1 MERILN
7 SQSRHSVWAFDVRFP
22 GIRIS
27 AVPILGLAACLPVWL
42 TPLHAQSGS
51 PQQPASVQQPANLQH
66 PGKFQ
71 EMINQH
77 EQNLAQAQ
85 AAHRLSVVGTELNI
99 LGELY
104 RRAGNPD
111 KGLERLNEAL
121 ALEEKWHNRGA
132 QAHSQTNVARIYTD
146 LGQEDKALELL
157 NQALPVLR
165 ELGMKNGE
173 ALALNDMGRVYNDLG
188 KEQEALK
195 YLNEA
200 LPLWQ
205 DQAYQSGEASTLDNI
220 GRAYSNMGQQKLA
233 LEYFSKALPLWAQG
247 EERGGEPLTLTN
259 MARAYDDLGEI
270 RESLNCYQR
279 ALAGWR
285 EVGNPQG
292 EATAL
297 NNLGRLYR
305 DLGQPQTAID
315 YYARALP
322 LWRSV
327 GNRSGEA
334 LALNDT
340 GRSYADMGQTAKAL
354 EYDNQGLPI
363 FREVHSRRGEALA
376 LNNIGRD
383 YFNLGDTAKAL
394 DFELQ
399 ALAAWR
405 DVQDRRDEAISL
417 MTLNW
422 TYSALNQADAASAC
436 AFAALALAREA
447 DAPEVEGAVEN
458 TLMNGSRKRQHLE
471 LAIFFGLEAV
481 NSYEK
486 IRKNMSGLDKDLQ
499 SGFVQSK
506 AATYRQLA
514 ELLIETGRLGEAEQI
529 LDLLKEQELK
539 DTVAGAAKEN
549 SAKMEPLKMNAGQLK
564 AESELPPVEQM
575 ARNIEEL
582 TLQFAALEA
591 KATRTQAEEAQRA
604 TLKASIEKAS
614 GEMRAYFTDKILPDL
629 GEGGGS
635 QTGGTQASDDAAPS
649 YLQNTLAK
657 LGSRVVGIRLLL
669 GEHHA
674 YALLVTAT
682 ARKRFEL
689 KASSND
695 VRAAA
700 FAAVKAMGSPAVD
713 PRPQLNQLYSIVV
726 APLEDDL
733 KKLEAPA
740 AGQAGVPTLLWSL
753 DDALRY
759 LPMGALYDGKHYLVE
774 RFNNVLFTPESYGHM
789 TDSPLLDGAQPS
801 ALAMGLTRSYGGLPA
816 LPGVMP
822 ELDAVVH
829 DPDVPES
836 HGPMQGKLL
845 PDEHF
850 TLAAL
855 KTELGEGKSYPVVHI
870 ASHFVMETGSGVEP
884 YLMLGGDETGQDK
897 GYEWSLSDMVNS
909 SVAFHGTRLLTLSAC
924 STAKDYKSR
933 NGLEMDSLGM
943 VAQQKDAEAV
953 MATLWD
959 VNDASTSRLM
969 SDFYTRWVKH
979 PGEGK
984 AEALREA
991 QLAFLHANATQ
1002 GAGGEASERGFKK
1015 APAPA
1020 AEWKDIGYAHPYYW
1034 APFVLIGNYR

>member
-1 MERILN
+1 MSRILV
-7 SQSRHSVWAFDVRFP
+7 RHLRNIVRDLAV
-22 GIRIS
+22 RIPDLR
-27 AVPILGLAACLPVWL
+27 ALGLAACSLVWL
-42 TPLHAQSGS
+42 LSAQAQGGTPQESGKTQQSGN
-51 PQQPASVQQPANLQH
+51 PQAST
-66 PGKFQ
+66 KFQ
-71 EMINQH
+71 QMISQH
-77 EQNLAQAQ
+77 EQLLAQAQ
-85 AAHRLSVVGTELNI
+85 AANRTSAVGTELNT

-104 RRAGNPD
+104 RRAGNSQ
-111 KGLERLNEAL
+111 KGLDCLNEAL
-121 ALEEKWHNRGA
+121 AIEQKYHNRGA
-132 QAHSQTNVARIYTD
+132 QAHTQTIMARIYTD
-146 LGQEDKALELL
+146 LGQEDKALSLL
-157 NQALPVLR
+157 NEALPAFR
-165 ELGMKNGE
+165 ELGMKGGE
-173 ALALNDMGRVYNDLG
+173 ALALNYMGRVYNDLG
-188 KEQEALK
+188 KQDEALK
-195 YLNEA
+195 CLNQA

-205 DQAYQSGEASTLDNI
+205 EEGNHSGEASTLDNL

-233 LEYFSKALPLWAQG
+233 LEYFSKALPLWASG
-247 EERGGEPLTLTN
+247 EEKGGEPLTLTN
-259 MARAYDDLGEI
+259 MARSYDDLGLM
-270 RESLNCYQR
+270 RESLNFYKK

-297 NNLGRLYR
+297 TNLGRLYR
-305 DLGQPQTAID
+305 NLGQPQTALD
-315 YYARALP
+315 YYNQALP

-327 GNRSGEA
+327 GSRSGEA
-334 LALNDT
+334 LALNDI
-340 GRSYADMGQTAKAL
+340 GRSYADMGQPAKAL
-354 EYDNQGLPI
+354 DYDNQGLPI
-363 FREVHSRRGEALA
+363 AREIRSRRGEALA

-383 YFNLGDTAKAL
+383 YYSLGDSAKAL
-394 DFELQ
+394 DIEIQ

-405 DVQDRRDEAISL
+405 DVRDSRDEAVAL

-422 TYSALNQADAASAC
+422 TYSTVNQGDLASAC
-436 AFAALALAREA
+436 AFAALSLAREA
-447 DAPEVEGAVEN
+447 EAPEVEGAVEN
-458 TLMNGSRKRQHLE
+458 TLMNGARKRQHPE

-506 AATYRQLA
+506 AATYRGLA
-514 ELLIETGRLGEAEQI
+514 ELLIQTGRLGEAEQI

-539 DTVAGAAKEN
+539 DTVAGAAQETG
-549 SAKMEPLKMNAGQLK
+549 AKMEHLKMNAGQLK
-564 AESELPPVEQM
+564 AESELPNVEKM

-582 TLQFAALEA
+582 TLTVASLRA
-591 KATRTQAEEAQRA
+591 KATRTQAEEVQLA
-604 TLKASIEKAS
+604 TLKASLEKAS
-614 GEMRAYFTDKILPDL
+614 GDMRAYFNNMILPDV
-629 GEGGGS
+629 GEGVGAGQS
-635 QTGGTQASDDAAPS
+635 SGTQPADDAAPS

-657 LGSRVVGIRLLL
+657 LGPRVVGIRLLL

-674 YALLVTAT
+674 YVLLVTAT
-682 ARKRFEL
+682 TRKRFEL
-689 KASSND
+689 KSSDD
-695 VRAAA
+695 VRASA
-700 FAAVKAMGSPAVD
+700 FAALKAMGSPAVD

-740 AGQAGVPTLLWSL
+740 AGQAAVPTLLWSL

-829 DPDVPES
+829 DPAVPES

-855 KTELGEGKSYPVVHI
+855 KSELGEGKSFPVVHI
-870 ASHFVMETGSGVEP
+870 ASHFVMETGSGEEP
-884 YLMLGGDETGQDK
+884 YLMMGGKETGQDN
-897 GYEWSLSDMVNS
+897 GYEWNLSDMVNS

-924 STAKDYKSR
+924 STAKEYKSR

-979 PGEGK
+979 PADGK

-991 QLAFLHANATQ
+991 QLAFLHSNASQ
-1002 GAGGEASERGFKK
+1002 GAGSEASERGFKK

-1020 AEWKDIGYAHPYYW
+1020 AEWKDIGYAHPFYW

>member
-1 MERILN
+1 MSRILV
-7 SQSRHSVWAFDVRFP
+7 RHLRNIVRDLAV
-22 GIRIS
+22 RIPDLR
-27 AVPILGLAACLPVWL
+27 ALGLAACSLVWL
-42 TPLHAQSGS
+42 LSAQAQGGTPQESGKTQQSGN
-51 PQQPASVQQPANLQH
+51 PQAST
-66 PGKFQ
+66 KFQ
-71 EMINQH
+71 QMISQH
-77 EQNLAQAQ
+77 EQLLAQAQ
-85 AAHRLSVVGTELNI
+85 VANRTSAVGTELNT

-104 RRAGNPD
+104 RRAGNSQ
-111 KGLERLNEAL
+111 KGLDCLNEAL
-121 ALEEKWHNRGA
+121 AIEQKYHNRGA
-132 QAHSQTNVARIYTD
+132 QAHTQTIMARIYTD
-146 LGQEDKALELL
+146 LGQEDKALSLL
-157 NQALPVLR
+157 NEALPAFR
-165 ELGMKNGE
+165 ELGMKGGE
-173 ALALNDMGRVYNDLG
+173 ALALNYMGRVYNDLG
-188 KEQEALK
+188 KQDEALK
-195 YLNEA
+195 CLNQA

-205 DQAYQSGEASTLDNI
+205 EEGNHSGEASTLDNL

-233 LEYFSKALPLWAQG
+233 LEYFSKALPLWASG
-247 EERGGEPLTLTN
+247 EEKGGEPLTLTN
-259 MARAYDDLGEI
+259 MARSYDDLGLM
-270 RESLNCYQR
+270 RESLNFYKK

-297 NNLGRLYR
+297 TNLGRLYR
-305 DLGQPQTAID
+305 NLGQPQTALD
-315 YYARALP
+315 YYNQALP

-327 GNRSGEA
+327 GSRSGEA
-334 LALNDT
+334 LALNDI
-340 GRSYADMGQTAKAL
+340 GRSYADMGQPAKAL
-354 EYDNQGLPI
+354 DYDNQGLPI
-363 FREVHSRRGEALA
+363 AREIRSRRGEALA

-383 YFNLGDTAKAL
+383 YYSLGDSAKAL
-394 DFELQ
+394 DIEIQ

-405 DVQDRRDEAISL
+405 DVRDSRDEAVAL

-422 TYSALNQADAASAC
+422 TYSTVNQGDLASAC
-436 AFAALALAREA
+436 AFAALSLAREA
-447 DAPEVEGAVEN
+447 EAPEVEGAVEN
-458 TLMNGSRKRQHLE
+458 TLMNGARKRQHPE

-506 AATYRQLA
+506 AATYRGLA
-514 ELLIETGRLGEAEQI
+514 ELLIQTGRLGEAEQI

-539 DTVAGAAKEN
+539 DTVAGAAQETG
-549 SAKMEPLKMNAGQLK
+549 AKMEHLKMNAGQLK
-564 AESELPPVEQM
+564 AESELPNVEKM

-582 TLQFAALEA
+582 TLTVASLRA
-591 KATRTQAEEAQRA
+591 KATRTQAEEVQLA
-604 TLKASIEKAS
+604 TLKASLEKAS
-614 GEMRAYFTDKILPDL
+614 GDMRAYFNNMILPDV
-629 GEGGGS
+629 GEGVGAGQS
-635 QTGGTQASDDAAPS
+635 SGTQPADDAAPS

-657 LGSRVVGIRLLL
+657 LGPRVVGIRLLL

-674 YALLVTAT
+674 YVLLVTAT
-682 ARKRFEL
+682 TRKRFEL
-689 KASSND
+689 KSSDD
-695 VRAAA
+695 VRASA
-700 FAAVKAMGSPAVD
+700 FAALKAMGSPAVD

-740 AGQAGVPTLLWSL
+740 AGQAAVPTLLWSL

-829 DPDVPES
+829 DPAVPES

-855 KTELGEGKSYPVVHI
+855 KSELGEGKSFPVVHI
-870 ASHFVMETGSGVEP
+870 ASHFVMETGSGEEP
-884 YLMLGGDETGQDK
+884 YLMMGGKETGQDN
-897 GYEWSLSDMVNS
+897 GYEWNLSDMVNS

-924 STAKDYKSR
+924 STAKEYKSR

-979 PGEGK
+979 PADGK

-991 QLAFLHANATQ
+991 QLAFLHSNASQ
-1002 GAGGEASERGFKK
+1002 GAGSEASERGFKK

-1020 AEWKDIGYAHPYYW
+1020 AEWKDIGYAHPFYW

>member
-1 MERILN
+1 MTRILDPHLT
-7 SQSRHSVWAFDVRFP
+7 QFVRVPVVWPPAVRTAVL
-22 GIRIS
+22 RTIS
-27 AVPILGLAACLPVWL
+27 LAACWLVWFA
-42 TPLHAQSGS
+42 PLHAQISTPPPSGNI
-51 PQQPASVQQPANLQH
+51 QQ

-71 EMINQH
+71 QMIGQH
-77 EQNLAQAQ
+77 EQYLADAR
-85 AAHRLSVVGTELNI
+85 ATNRPSVVGTELNI

-111 KGLERLNEAL
+111 KGLDRLNEAMTI
-121 ALEEKWHNRGA
+121 EEKSHNRGG
-132 QAHSQTNVARIYTD
+132 QARSQTNMARIYTD

-157 NQALPVLR
+157 NQALPVFR
-165 ELGMKNGE
+165 ELGIKGGV
-173 ALALNDMGRVYNDLG
+173 ALALNNMGRVYNDLG
-188 KEQEALK
+188 KQEDALK
-195 YLNEA
+195 CLNEA

-205 DQAYQSGEASTLDNI
+205 EQANHSGEASTLDNI

-233 LEYFSKALPLWAQG
+233 LEYFSKALPLWASG
-247 EERGGEPLTLTN
+247 EEKGGEPLTLTN
-259 MARAYDDLGEI
+259 MARSYDDLGQM
-270 RESLNCYQR
+270 RESLNFYQR
-279 ALAGWR
+279 ALVGWR

-297 NNLGRLYR
+297 TNLGRLYR
-305 DLGQPQTAID
+305 NLGQPQTAID
-315 YYARALP
+315 YYTQSLP

-340 GRSYADMGQTAKAL
+340 GRSYADMGQPAKAL
-354 EYDNQGLPI
+354 EYDSQGLPL
-363 FREVHSRRGEALA
+363 FREVQSRRGEALA

-383 YFNLGDTAKAL
+383 HFSLGDSAKAL

-399 ALAAWR
+399 ALVAWR
-405 DVQDRRDEAISL
+405 DAQDTRDEAMDL

-422 TYSALNQADAASAC
+422 TYSALNQGDAASSSAL
-436 AFAALALAREA
+436 AALSLAREA
-447 DAPEVEGAVEN
+447 AAPEVEGAVET

-486 IRKNMSGLDKDLQ
+486 IRKNMAGLDKDLQ

-506 AATYRQLA
+506 SATYRELA
-514 ELLIETGRLGEAEQI
+514 ELLIQTGRLGEAEQI

-539 DTVAGAAKEN
+539 DTVAGAAQGTGT
-549 SAKMEPLKMNAGQLK
+549 KMEPLKMNAGQLK
-564 AESELPPVEQM
+564 AESDLPALEQM
-575 ARNIEEL
+575 GRNIEEL
-582 TLQFAALEA
+582 TIKLAALQA
-591 KATRTQAEEAQRA
+591 KATRTQQEEAQLTA
-604 TLKASIEKAS
+604 LKASLDKANAD
-614 GEMRAYFTDKILPDL
+614 MRAYYANRIFPDL
-629 GEGGGS
+629 GEGVGS
-635 QTGGTQASDDAAPS
+635 GQTSGTQPSDDAAAS
-649 YLQNTLAK
+649 YLQNTLSK
-657 LGSRVVGIRLLL
+657 LGPRVVGIRLLL

-674 YALLVTAT
+674 YAILVTAT
-682 ARKRFEL
+682 TRKRFEL
-689 KASSND
+689 KASSED

-700 FAAVKAMGSPAVD
+700 FAALEAMGSPAVD

-726 APLEDDL
+726 APLEDEL

-740 AGQAGVPTLLWSL
+740 PGQAGVPTLLWSL

-789 TDSPLLDGAQPS
+789 TDSPLLDGTPPS

-822 ELDAVVH
+822 ELDSVVH
-829 DPDVPES
+829 DPAVAGS
-836 HGPMQGKLL
+836 HGPMEGKLL

-855 KTELGEGKSYPVVHI
+855 KTELGQGKSFPVVHI

-884 YLMLGGDETGQDK
+884 YLMMGGDETGQDT
-897 GYEWSLSDMVNS
+897 GYEWNLSDMVNS
-909 SVAFHGTRLLTLSAC
+909 PVAFHGTRLLTLSAC

-979 PGEGK
+979 PADGK

-991 QLAFLHANATQ
+991 QLAFLHANAAQ
-1002 GAGGEASERGFKK
+1002 GAGSEASERGFKK
-1015 APAPA
+1015 ATTPA
-1020 AEWKDIGYAHPYYW
+1020 AEWKDIGYAHPFYW

>member
-1 MERILN
+1 MALILDRNVRPSVRALASRIP
-7 SQSRHSVWAFDVRFP
+7 SVRA
-22 GIRIS
+22 S
-27 AVPILGLAACLPVWL
+27 GLALCFLLCL
-42 TPLHAQSGS
+42 TPSHAQSGN
-51 PQQPASVQQPANLQH
+51 PQQTPNLQQSGNLQL

-71 EMINQH
+71 EMIGQH
-77 EQNLAQAQ
+77 EQLLADAQ
-85 AAHRLSVVGTELNI
+85 SSHRLTAVAMELNT

-104 RRAGNPD
+104 RRAGNPE

-121 ALEEKWHNRGA
+121 ALEEKWHNRGG
-132 QAHSQTNVARIYTD
+132 QARSQTNMARIYTD
-146 LGQEDKALELL
+146 LGQEDKALALL
-157 NQALPVLR
+157 NQALPVFR
-165 ELGMKNGE
+165 ELGIKGGE
-173 ALALNDMGRVYNDLG
+173 ALALNNMGRVYNDLG
-188 KEQEALK
+188 KEEEALK
-195 YLNEA
+195 FLNQA
-200 LPLWQ
+200 LPIWREQ
-205 DQAYQSGEASTLDNI
+205 GIHSGEASTLDNI
-220 GRAYSNMGQQKLA
+220 GRAYSDMGQLRQA
-233 LEYFSKALPLWAQG
+233 LDYFSKALPLWASG
-247 EERGGEPLTLTN
+247 EEKGGEPLTLTN
-259 MARAYDDLGEI
+259 MARTYDDLGLI
-270 RESLNCYQR
+270 RESLDCYQR

-292 EATAL
+292 EASAL

-305 DLGQPQTAID
+305 DIGQPQTAID
-315 YYARALP
+315 YYTRALP

-354 EYDNQGLPI
+354 DFDNQGLPI
-363 FREVHSRRGEALA
+363 FREIHSRRGEALA

-383 YFNLGDTAKAL
+383 YFNLGDLAKAL

-436 AFAALALAREA
+436 AFAALSLAKEA

-506 AATYRQLA
+506 AATYRSLA
-514 ELLIETGRLGEAEQI
+514 ELLIQTGRLGEAEQI

-539 DTVAGAAKEN
+539 DTVAGAAKAN
-549 SAKMEPLKMNAGQLK
+549 SAKIDPLKMNAGQLK
-564 AESELPPVEQM
+564 AESELPAVEQM
-575 ARNIEEL
+575 AHNIEEL
-582 TLQFAALEA
+582 TLKFATLQT
-591 KATRTQAEEAQRA
+591 KTTRTQAEETQLAA
-604 TLKASIEKAS
+604 LKASIEKAS
-614 GEMRAYFTDKILPDL
+614 SELRAYFTTKIFPDI
-629 GEGGGS
+629 GETGGS
-635 QTGGTQASDDAAPS
+635 QTSANQAPDDSASS

-657 LGSRVVGIRLLL
+657 LGPRVVGIRLLL

-682 ARKRFEL
+682 TRKRFEL
-689 KASSND
+689 KASSDD
-695 VRAAA
+695 VRTAA
-700 FAAVKAMGSPAVD
+700 FAALKAMGSPAVD

-733 KKLEAPA
+733 KKLEAPV
-740 AGQAGVPTLLWSL
+740 AGQTGVPTLLWSL

-789 TDSPLLDGAQPS
+789 TDSPLLDGSEPS

-829 DPDVPES
+829 DPSIPES
-836 HGPMQGKLL
+836 HGPMEGKLL

-855 KTELGEGKSYPVVHI
+855 KTELGEGKSFPVVHI
-870 ASHFVMETGSGVEP
+870 ASHFVMETGSGQEP
-884 YLMLGGDETGQDK
+884 YLMMGGNETGQDS
-897 GYEWSLSDMVNS
+897 GYEWNLSDMVNS
-909 SVAFHGTRLLTLSAC
+909 TVAFHGTRLLTLSAC

-969 SDFYTRWVKH
+969 SDFYTRWVHH
-979 PGEGK
+979 PADGK

-991 QLAFLHANATQ
+991 QLAFLHSNAAQDT
-1002 GAGGEASERGFKK
+1002 GAETSERGFKK
-1015 APAPA
+1015 TPAPA
-1020 AEWKDIGYAHPYYW
+1020 VEWKDIGYAHPFYW

>member
-1 MERILN
+1 MSRILDPYVRRFVRA
-7 SQSRHSVWAFDVRFP
+7 SLLRPLAVRAAVLRTIVLTACWLAGFASV
-22 GIRIS
+22 
-27 AVPILGLAACLPVWL
+27 
-42 TPLHAQSGS
+42 HAQTDTIK
-51 PQQPASVQQPANLQH
+51 L
-66 PGKFQ
+66 PGKLQ
-71 EMINQH
+71 QMIAQH
-77 EQNLAQAQ
+77 EQLLADAR
-85 AAHRLSVVGTELNI
+85 AANRTSIVGTELNI

-121 ALEEKWHNRGA
+121 AIEEKYHNRGA
-132 QAHSQTNVARIYTD
+132 KAHSQTNMGRIYTD

-157 NQALPVLR
+157 NEALPVFR
-165 ELGMKNGE
+165 ELGVKSGQ
-173 ALALNDMGRVYNDLG
+173 ALALNNMGRVYNDLG
-188 KEQEALK
+188 KEEDALK
-195 YLNEA
+195 CLNEA
-200 LPLWQ
+200 LPLWHGQ
-205 DQAYQSGEASTLDNI
+205 GNHAGEASTLDNI

-233 LEYFSKALPLWAQG
+233 LEYFAKALPLWATG
-247 EERGGEPLTLTN
+247 EEGGGEPLTLTN
-259 MARAYDDLGEI
+259 MARAYDDLGQM
-270 RESLNCYQR
+270 RESLDYYQR
-279 ALAGWR
+279 ALTGWR
-285 EVGNPQG
+285 QEGNPQG

-297 NNLGRLYR
+297 TSLGRLYR
-305 DLGQPQTAID
+305 NLGQPQTAID
-315 YYARALP
+315 YYTQSLP

-340 GRSYADMGQTAKAL
+340 GRSYADTGQPAKAL
-354 EYDNQGLPI
+354 EYDLQGLPL

-383 YFNLGDTAKAL
+383 HLSLGDPAKAL

-399 ALAAWR
+399 ALVAWR
-405 DVQDRRDEAISL
+405 DAQDTRDEAMDL

-422 TYSALNQADAASAC
+422 TYSTLNQGDAASAS
-436 AFAALALAREA
+436 ALAALSLSKEA
-447 DAPEVEGAVEN
+447 AAPEVEGAVET
-458 TLMNGSRKRQHLE
+458 TLMNGSRKRQYLE
-471 LAIFFGLEAV
+471 LAVFFGLEAV

-486 IRKNMSGLDKDLQ
+486 IRKNIVGLDKDLQ

-506 AATYRQLA
+506 AGTYRVLA
-514 ELLIETGRLGEAEQI
+514 ELLIQTGRLGEAEQI

-539 DTVAGAAKEN
+539 DTVAGAAQGT
-549 SAKMEPLKMNAGQLK
+549 SAKMEPLKLNAGQLK
-564 AESELPPVEQM
+564 AESDMPPLEQM
-575 ARNIEEL
+575 GRNIEDL
-582 TLQFAALEA
+582 NIKLVALQA
-591 KATRTQAEEAQRA
+591 KGNRTQQEEAQLT
-604 TLKASIEKAS
+604 TLKASIEKAI
-614 GEMRAYFTDKILPDL
+614 GEMRAYYVNKIFVDL
-629 GEGGGS
+629 GQSVSSG
-635 QTGGTQASDDAAPS
+635 QTSGTQPADDAVSS
-649 YLQNTLAK
+649 YLQNTLSK
-657 LGSRVVGIRLLL
+657 LGPRVVGIRLLL
-669 GEHHA
+669 GERHA
-674 YALLVTAT
+674 FAILVTAT
-682 ARKRFEL
+682 TRKKFEL
-689 KASSND
+689 KGAPDD

-700 FAAVKAMGSPAVD
+700 FAALKAMGSPAVD

-789 TDSPLLDGAQPS
+789 TDSPLLDGTQPS

-845 PDEHF
+845 PDDHF

-855 KTELGEGKSYPVVHI
+855 KTELGQGKSFPVVHI
-870 ASHFVMETGSGVEP
+870 ASHFVMETGSGEEP
-884 YLMLGGDETGQDK
+884 YLMMGGRETGEDK
-897 GYEWSLSDMVNS
+897 GYEWNLSDMVNS

-924 STAKDYKSR
+924 STAKEYKSR

-979 PGEGK
+979 PGDGK

-991 QLAFLHANATQ
+991 QLAFLHSNATQ
-1002 GAGGEASERGFKK
+1002 SAGDETSERGFKK

-1020 AEWKDIGYAHPYYW
+1020 GEWKDIGYAHPFYW

>member
-1 MERILN
+1 MQARVNRII
-7 SQSRHSVWAFDVRFP
+7 VVRT
-22 GIRIS
+22 IVVRIP
-27 AVPILGLAACLPVWL
+27 VVRGLGLAACLLVGL
-42 TPLHAQSGS
+42 TPLLAQGS
-51 PQQPASVQQPANLQH
+51 NPQQPS
-66 PGKFQ
+66 KFEQ
-71 EMINQH
+71 MISQH
-77 EQNLAQAQ
+77 EQLLADARV
-85 AAHRLSVVGTELNI
+85 ANRLSVVGMELNS

-104 RRAGNPD
+104 RRAGNPE
-111 KGLERLNEAL
+111 KGLERLNEAMTI
-121 ALEEKWHNRGA
+121 EEKSHNRGG
-132 QAHSQTNVARIYTD
+132 QARSQTNMARIYTD
-146 LGQEDKALELL
+146 LGQEDKALALL
-157 NQALPVLR
+157 NQALPVFR
-165 ELGMKNGE
+165 ELGIKGGE
-173 ALALNDMGRVYNDLG
+173 ALALNNMGRVYHDLG
-188 KEQEALK
+188 KEEDALK
-195 YLNEA
+195 CLNEA
-200 LPLWQ
+200 LPLWREQ
-205 DQAYQSGEASTLDNI
+205 GIHSGEASTLDNI
-220 GRAYSNMGQQKLA
+220 GRAYSDMGQQKQA
-233 LEYFSKALPLWAQG
+233 LEYFSKALPLWAAG
-247 EERGGEPLTLTN
+247 EEMGGEPLTLTN
-259 MARAYDDLGEI
+259 MARAYDDLGQM
-270 RESLNCYQR
+270 RESLNYYQR

-292 EATAL
+292 EAAAL

-305 DLGQPQTAID
+305 NLGQPQTAID
-315 YYARALP
+315 YYSRSLP

-354 EYDNQGLPI
+354 DYDNQGLPI
-363 FREVHSRRGEALA
+363 FREIHSRRGEALA

-405 DVQDRRDEAISL
+405 DVQDRRDEAIAL

-422 TYSALNQADAASAC
+422 TYSALNQGDAASAC
-436 AFAALALAREA
+436 AFAALSLAREA
-447 DAPEVEGAVEN
+447 DAPEVEGAVET
-458 TLMNGSRKRQHLE
+458 TLMNGSRKRGHLE

-506 AATYRQLA
+506 AATYRELA
-514 ELLIETGRLGEAEQI
+514 ELLIQTGRLGEAEQI

-539 DTVAGAAKEN
+539 DTVSGAAKEN
-549 SAKMEPLKMNAGQLK
+549 SAKIEPLKMNAGQLK
-564 AESELPPVEQM
+564 AEGELPPVLQM

-582 TLQFAALEA
+582 TLKLAALQA
-591 KATRTQAEEAQRA
+591 KAARTQAEEAQLA
-604 TLKASIEKAS
+604 TLRASFEKAS
-614 GEMRAYFTDKILPDL
+614 VDLRVYFTNKIFPDI
-629 GEGGGS
+629 GETSGS
-635 QTGGTQASDDAAPS
+635 QTTGTQASDDAAAS
-649 YLQNTLAK
+649 LLQNTLAK
-657 LGSRVVGIRLLL
+657 LGPRVVGIRLLL

-674 YALLVTAT
+674 YALLVSAT
-682 ARKRFEL
+682 TRKRFEL
-689 KASSND
+689 KASSED
-695 VRAAA
+695 VRTAA
-700 FAAVKAMGSPAVD
+700 FAALKAMGSPVAD

-726 APLEDDL
+726 APLEDEL

-759 LPMGALYDGKHYLVE
+759 LPMGALYDGNRYMVE

-789 TDSPLLDGAQPS
+789 TDSPLLDGTQPS

-829 DPDVPES
+829 DPSVPES

-855 KTELGEGKSYPVVHI
+855 KTELSEGKSFPVVHI
-870 ASHFVMETGSGVEP
+870 ASHFVMETGSGQEP
-884 YLMLGGDETGQDK
+884 YLMMGGNEAGQDN
-897 GYEWSLSDMVNS
+897 GYEWNLSEMVNS

-924 STAKDYKSR
+924 STAKDYKNR
-933 NGLEMDSLGM
+933 DGNEMDSLGM

-979 PGEGK
+979 PADGK

-991 QLAFLHANATQ
+991 QLAFLHTNAAQ
-1002 GAGGEASERGFKK
+1002 GAGSETSERGFKK

-1020 AEWKDIGYAHPYYW
+1020 AEWKDIGYAHPFYW

>member
-1 MERILN
+1 MSRILDPHARRVMQARVN
-7 SQSRHSVWAFDVRFP
+7 RIIVVRT
-22 GIRIS
+22 IVVRIP
-27 AVPILGLAACLPVWL
+27 VVRGLGLAACLLVGL
-42 TPLHAQSGS
+42 TPLLAQGS
-51 PQQPASVQQPANLQH
+51 NPQQPS
-66 PGKFQ
+66 KFEQ
-71 EMINQH
+71 MISQH
-77 EQNLAQAQ
+77 EQLLADARV
-85 AAHRLSVVGTELNI
+85 ANRLSVVGMELNA

-104 RRAGNPD
+104 RRAGNPE
-111 KGLERLNEAL
+111 KGLERLNEAMTI
-121 ALEEKWHNRGA
+121 EEKSHNRGG
-132 QAHSQTNVARIYTD
+132 QARSQTNMARIYTD
-146 LGQEDKALELL
+146 LGQEDKALALL
-157 NQALPVLR
+157 NQALPVFR
-165 ELGMKNGE
+165 ELGIKGGE
-173 ALALNDMGRVYNDLG
+173 ALALNNMGRVYHDLG
-188 KEQEALK
+188 KEEDALK
-195 YLNEA
+195 CLNEA
-200 LPLWQ
+200 LPLWREQ
-205 DQAYQSGEASTLDNI
+205 GIHSGEASTLDNI
-220 GRAYSNMGQQKLA
+220 GRAYSDMGQQKQA
-233 LEYFSKALPLWAQG
+233 LEYFSKALPLWAAG
-247 EERGGEPLTLTN
+247 EEMGGEPLTLTN
-259 MARAYDDLGEI
+259 MARAYDDLGQM
-270 RESLNCYQR
+270 RESLNYYQR

-292 EATAL
+292 EAAAL

-305 DLGQPQTAID
+305 NLGQPQTAID
-315 YYARALP
+315 YYSRSLP

-354 EYDNQGLPI
+354 DYDNQGLPI
-363 FREVHSRRGEALA
+363 FREIHSRRGEALA

-405 DVQDRRDEAISL
+405 DVQDRRDEAIAL

-422 TYSALNQADAASAC
+422 TYSALNQGDAASAC
-436 AFAALALAREA
+436 AFAALSLAREA

-458 TLMNGSRKRQHLE
+458 TLMNGSRKRGHLE

-506 AATYRQLA
+506 AATYRELA
-514 ELLIETGRLGEAEQI
+514 ELLIQTGRLGEAEQI

-539 DTVAGAAKEN
+539 DTVSGAAKEN
-549 SAKMEPLKMNAGQLK
+549 SAKIEPLKMNAGQLK
-564 AESELPPVEQM
+564 AEGELPPVLQM

-582 TLQFAALEA
+582 TLKLAALQA
-591 KATRTQAEEAQRA
+591 KAARTQAEEAQLA
-604 TLKASIEKAS
+604 TLRASFEKAS
-614 GEMRAYFTDKILPDL
+614 VELRVYFTNKIFPDI
-629 GEGGGS
+629 GESGGS
-635 QTGGTQASDDAAPS
+635 QTTGTQATDDAAAS
-649 YLQNTLAK
+649 LLQNTLAK
-657 LGSRVVGIRLLL
+657 LGPRVVGIRLLL

-674 YALLVTAT
+674 YALLVSAT
-682 ARKRFEL
+682 TRKRFEL
-689 KASSND
+689 KASSED
-695 VRAAA
+695 VRTAA
-700 FAAVKAMGSPAVD
+700 FAALKAMGSPAVD

-726 APLEDDL
+726 APLEDEL

-759 LPMGALYDGKHYLVE
+759 LPMGALYDGKHYMVE

-789 TDSPLLDGAQPS
+789 TDSPLLDGTQPS

-829 DPDVPES
+829 DPSVPES

-855 KTELGEGKSYPVVHI
+855 KTELSEGKSFPVVHI
-870 ASHFVMETGSGVEP
+870 ASHFVMETGSGQEP
-884 YLMLGGDETGQDK
+884 YLMMGGNEAGQDN
-897 GYEWSLSDMVNS
+897 GYEWNLSEMVNS

-979 PGEGK
+979 PADGK

-991 QLAFLHANATQ
+991 QLAFLHANAAQ
-1002 GAGGEASERGFKK
+1002 GAGNETSERGFKK

-1020 AEWKDIGYAHPYYW
+1020 AEWKDIGYAHPFYW